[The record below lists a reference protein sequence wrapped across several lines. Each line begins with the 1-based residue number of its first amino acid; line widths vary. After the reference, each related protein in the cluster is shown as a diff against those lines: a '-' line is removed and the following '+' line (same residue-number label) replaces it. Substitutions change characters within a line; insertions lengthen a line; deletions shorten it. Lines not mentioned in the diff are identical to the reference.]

1 MSRNI
6 GYATPDKNTPLA
18 PFTFDRREVG
28 PEDVRIDIAY
38 CGVCHSDVH
47 QARDEFGG
55 ALATLWPCLP
65 GHEIA
70 GTVAEV
76 GSQVTRYAVGDRVG
90 VGCLVYWGDESQRGV
105 SEEQYQNP
113 PAIFTYNG
121 QDPDAGDVT
130 LGGYSDEIVVNEHFV
145 LRIPDAIPLEQAA
158 PLLCAGVT
166 TWSPLA
172 HWNIGPG
179 SVVAVAGLGGL
190 GHLAVQLAKARGA
203 DRVIALTTSP
213 DKADAVRALGAD
225 DVIDMTDEDAVEAQ
239 ASSIDF
245 VLSTIPT
252 PFDMKPYLSLI
263 RHDGALVTVGM
274 LEPIHEE
281 GIDFGFVSMNRITI
295 AGSLI
300 GSIAETQEVL
310 DFAAEHG
317 IAAEVKVIPVQQVNE
332 AFDEMVANDIRFRF
346 VIDSSTLDAD
356 RDSAAELPASQ

>member
-1 MSRNI
+1 MASNI

-18 PFTFDRREVG
+18 PYTFDRREVAA
-28 PEDVRIDIAY
+28 EDVRIDIAY

-76 GSQVTRYAVGDRVG
+76 GADVTAFAVGDRVG

-121 QDPDAGDVT
+121 KDPATGKVT
-130 LGGYSDEIVVNEHFV
+130 LGGYSDEIVVNQHFV

-166 TWSPLA
+166 TWSPLE
-172 HWNIGPG
+172 HWNVGAG
-179 SVVAVAGLGGL
+179 TTVAIAGLGGL
-190 GHLAVQLAKARGA
+190 GHLALQLAKARGA
-203 DRVIALTTSP
+203 DRVIALTTTP
-213 DKADAVRALGAD
+213 DKADDLRELGAD
-225 DVIDMTDEDAVEAQ
+225 DVVDMNDDDAVQ
-239 ASSIDF
+239 AHAASIDF

-252 PFDMKPYLSLI
+252 PFDMRPYLSLI

-274 LEPIHEE
+274 LEPIHEA
-281 GIDFGFVSMNRITI
+281 GIDFGAVSMSRITI

-300 GSIAETQEVL
+300 GSIAETQQVL

-317 IAAEVKVIPVQQVNE
+317 IRPEVKVIPVQQVNE
-332 AFDEMVANDIRFRF
+332 AFDEMVANAVRFRY
-346 VIDSSTLDAD
+346 VIDNSTLEQD
-356 RDSAAELPASQ
+356 RERAETLPA

>member
-1 MSRNI
+1 
-6 GYATPDKNTPLA
+6 
-18 PFTFDRREVG
+18 
-28 PEDVRIDIAY
+28 
-38 CGVCHSDVH
+38 
-47 QARDEFGG
+47 
-55 ALATLWPCLP
+55 
-65 GHEIA
+65 
-70 GTVAEV
+70 
-76 GSQVTRYAVGDRVG
+76 
-90 VGCLVYWGDESQRGV
+90 
-105 SEEQYQNP
+105 
-113 PAIFTYNG
+113 
-121 QDPDAGDVT
+121 
-130 LGGYSDEIVVNEHFV
+130 
-145 LRIPDAIPLEQAA
+145 
-158 PLLCAGVT
+158 
-166 TWSPLA
+166 
-172 HWNIGPG
+172 
-179 SVVAVAGLGGL
+179 
-190 GHLAVQLAKARGA
+190 
-203 DRVIALTTSP
+203 VIALTTSP

-225 DVIDMTDEDAVEAQ
+225 DVIDMTDEDAVEAH